1 MDHEIHSACI
11 WNTGDFNDA
20 VAVIQA
26 AFGVFCCLWDDGW
39 RYRFINECP
48 GSIHVNPETEI
59 SRNRLFSFVC
69 CNNTDSWTPFGG
81 FIADSFGSYNPAFYL
96 AGSVQIL
103 AAGILFLTHTSC
115 QTVLSSLALL
125 YRTLV

>member
-11 WNTGDFNDA
+11 WNTADFNDA

-69 CNNTDSWTPFGG
+69 CNNTDSWAPLWRYSMLKVAPYSFM
-81 FIADSFGSYNPAFYL
+81 IARSLRTKAHAESNLRVRRKTSMFFD
-96 AGSVQIL
+96 IL
-103 AAGILFLTHTSC
+103 CRKH
-115 QTVLSSLALL
+115 
-125 YRTLV
+125 

>member
-1 MDHEIHSACI
+1 MNEFLTFRLS
-11 WNTGDFNDA
+11 
-20 VAVIQA
+20 
-26 AFGVFCCLWDDGW
+26 VFL
-39 RYRFINECP
+39 
-48 GSIHVNPETEI
+48 T
-59 SRNRLFSFVC
+59 
-69 CNNTDSWTPFGG
+69 G